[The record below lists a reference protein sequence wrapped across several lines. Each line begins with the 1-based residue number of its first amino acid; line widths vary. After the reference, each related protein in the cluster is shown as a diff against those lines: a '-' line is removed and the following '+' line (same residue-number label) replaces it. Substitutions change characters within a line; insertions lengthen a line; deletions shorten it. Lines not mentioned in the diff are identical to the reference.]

1 MTGDEFDHE
10 AAAVSQRWALRMRE
24 MGYLHAAVELDDA
37 AERLV
42 GCGTQSTGHF
52 DLSVDVRSE
61 SHQAVELPDVAC
73 A

>member
-37 AERLV
+37 ADRLV
-42 GCGTQSTGHF
+42 GCGTQSAGHF
-52 DLSVDVRSE
+52 DLTADVRAE
-61 SHQAVELPDVAC
+61 SHHLAEVPDAAC